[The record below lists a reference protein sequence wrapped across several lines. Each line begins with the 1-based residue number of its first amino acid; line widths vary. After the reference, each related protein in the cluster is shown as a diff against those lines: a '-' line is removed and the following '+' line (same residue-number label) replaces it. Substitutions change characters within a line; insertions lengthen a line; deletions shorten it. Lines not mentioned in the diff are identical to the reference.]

1 MGCTPVPSDFPLNL
15 SHQEPRQGTRGRKA
29 SQAQCG
35 RWCFSDS
42 RLAPC
47 DISLSFQ
54 PSLRVPVTSSSP
66 LARSGLGWSWLL
78 FTLGPAV
85 FLVALQHFTTTLRNF
100 AQRVLI

>member
-1 MGCTPVPSDFPLNL
+1 MGCTLVPSDFPLNL
-15 SHQEPRQGTRGRKA
+15 GHQEPRQGTQGWKA

-35 RWCFSDS
+35 RRCFSDS

-47 DISLSFQ
+47 DISLSIQ

-66 LARSGLGWSWLL
+66 LAHSGLRRSWLL
-78 FTLGPAV
+78 FALGPAV
-85 FLVALQHFTTTLRNF
+85 FLVALQLFTTNLQNF